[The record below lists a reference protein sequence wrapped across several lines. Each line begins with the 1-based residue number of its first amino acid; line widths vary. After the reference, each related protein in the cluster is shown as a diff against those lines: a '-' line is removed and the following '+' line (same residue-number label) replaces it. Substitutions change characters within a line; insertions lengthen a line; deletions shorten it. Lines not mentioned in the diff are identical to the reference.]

1 MKPIAT
7 DIARIRKLV
16 EEITPQMH
24 PGDYSQDLVNI
35 VYYALAEAE
44 RIGQI
49 LGNSRTLID
58 MVREIE
64 SVASLH
70 VPKGRHI
77 N

>member
-7 DIARIRKLV
+7 NIEPIRKLV
-16 EEITPQMH
+16 DGIKPKMH
-24 PGDYSQDLVNI
+24 PGDYSADLVNI

-44 RIGQI
+44 RLSRIT
-49 LGNSRTLID
+49 GNNRTLVD

-64 SVASLH
+64 SLASTH
-70 VPKGRHI
+70 VPRGPHI

>member
-7 DIARIRKLV
+7 NVDRIRKLV
-16 EEITPQMH
+16 EGIKPEMH
-24 PGDYSQDLVNI
+24 PGDYSADLVNI

-44 RIGQI
+44 RLGQI
-49 LGNSRTLID
+49 LGDNRTLID

-70 VPKGRHI
+70 VPKGRHV